1 MYRVEKTVRTALL
14 IILALTV
21 VNSVSAAEALFVG
34 AGDIAKCGSRL
45 DDAKATAK
53 VIDDIFRPHYGKPPE
68 GVVFTLG
75 DNVYPRGRAKELAN
89 CYDPAWGRHKFRTRP
104 SIGNHDYATR
114 RGKAYFEYFGDVA
127 GDRDKGYY
135 SYDLGDWH
143 IIALNTNCGKIGGCG
158 PGSRVHEWLADDL
171 KNNPNHC
178 TLAYGHHPMF
188 SSGKHGDEDD
198 TRPLF
203 ELLYDNDADLLL
215 GGHDHN
221 YERFAPHDPQG
232 RRNDEQGIRQFVV
245 GTGGREHRNVGRPV
259 TNSEVIDNTSYG
271 VLKLALRDGTYD
283 WQFVPIEGHS
293 FTDSDSGE
301 CH

>member
-75 DNVYPRGRAKELAN
+75 DNVYPRGR
-89 CYDPAWGRHKFRTRP
+89 TRP
-104 SIGNHDYATR
+104 SIGHHDYATR

-178 TLAYGHHPMF
+178 TLAYW
-188 SSGKHGDEDD
+188 SSPDV
-198 TRPLF
+198 
-203 ELLYDNDADLLL
+203 
-215 GGHDHN
+215 
-221 YERFAPHDPQG
+221 
-232 RRNDEQGIRQFVV
+232 QF
-245 GTGGREHRNVGRPV
+245 
-259 TNSEVIDNTSYG
+259 
-271 VLKLALRDGTYD
+271 
-283 WQFVPIEGHS
+283 WQARG
-293 FTDSDSGE
+293 
-301 CH
+301 

>member
-1 MYRVEKTVRTALL
+1 MNRLEKNVRVAML
-14 IILALTV
+14 IALALTA
-21 VNSVSAAEALFVG
+21 VSPVYADEVLFVG

-45 DDAKATAK
+45 KGAKATAE
-53 VIDDIFRPHYGKPPE
+53 VIDDIFQSRGGKSPE

-75 DNVYPRGRAKELAN
+75 DNVYPRGKAKEWAN
-89 CYDPAWGRHKFRTRP
+89 CYEPTWGRHKFRTRP

-114 RGKAYFEYFGDVA
+114 QGKAYFDYFGDAA

-143 IIALNTNCGKIGGCG
+143 IIALNTNCDRIGGCG
-158 PGSRVHEWLADDL
+158 VSSRMYEWLAEDL
-171 KNNPNHC
+171 KKNSARC

-198 TRPLF
+198 IRPLF
-203 ELLYDNDADLLL
+203 ELLYNSNADLLL

-221 YERFAPHDPQG
+221 YERFAPQDPQG
-232 RRNDEQGIRQFVV
+232 RRDDERGIRQFVV
-245 GTGGREHRNVGRPV
+245 GTGGREHRRVGRPSA
-259 TNSEVIDNTSYG
+259 NSEVIDSTSYG
-271 VLKLALRDGTYD
+271 VLKLTLREGEYD
-283 WQFVPIEGHS
+283 WQFVPIEGDS
-293 FTDSDSGE
+293 FTDAGIGK

>member
-1 MYRVEKTVRTALL
+1 
-14 IILALTV
+14 
-21 VNSVSAAEALFVG
+21 
-34 AGDIAKCGSRL
+34 
-45 DDAKATAK
+45 
-53 VIDDIFRPHYGKPPE
+53 
-68 GVVFTLG
+68 
-75 DNVYPRGRAKELAN
+75 
-89 CYDPAWGRHKFRTRP
+89 
-104 SIGNHDYATR
+104 
-114 RGKAYFEYFGDVA
+114 
-127 GDRDKGYY
+127 
-135 SYDLGDWH
+135 
-143 IIALNTNCGKIGGCG
+143 
-158 PGSRVHEWLADDL
+158 
-171 KNNPNHC
+171 
-178 TLAYGHHPMF
+178 MF

-221 YERFAPHDPQG
+221 YERFAPQDPQG

-271 VLKLALRDGTYD
+271 VLKLTLRDGTYD

-293 FTDSDSGE
+293 FTDSGSGE